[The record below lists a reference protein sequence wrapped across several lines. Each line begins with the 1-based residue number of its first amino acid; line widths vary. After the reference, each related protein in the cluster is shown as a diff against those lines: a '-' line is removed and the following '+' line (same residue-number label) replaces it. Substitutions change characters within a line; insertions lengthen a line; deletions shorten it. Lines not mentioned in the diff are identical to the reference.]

1 MLVMNPH
8 GPSITRCNQPL
19 KNISN
24 IRVRTAGSDQMA
36 KRRKEKLSEVAIKL
50 RIIRLHLNEH
60 GKFYRLWMMKAGLNS
75 LYPKCTLVN

>member
-1 MLVMNPH
+1 MNPH

-36 KRRKEKLSEVAIKL
+36 KRRKKTFRSGNQATYYKVA
-50 RIIRLHLNEH
+50 
-60 GKFYRLWMMKAGLNS
+60 S
-75 LYPKCTLVN
+75 